1 MLAQAVIET
10 NALRNLD
17 DVGADGLADVRDLV
31 DERDAGHQERVRR
44 ELDHLR
50 RGHVGDDDRRVDS
63 LVQRLHLRSVLLC
76 ERADH
81 DPIGIDEVVDRAALG
96 KELGVRHITDV
107 RETAGLERS
116 ANLLAGPDRNGRL
129 HDEHAP
135 PLDAREVV

>member
-1 MLAQAVIET
+1 MRGGLGCV
-10 NALRNLD
+10 LD
-17 DVGADGLADVRDLV
+17 DDPAVVVGRVKRPDSQLEDL
-31 DERDAGHQERVRR
+31 EE
-44 ELDHLR
+44 
-50 RGHVGDDDRRVDS
+50 VGEVTE
-63 LVQRLHLRSVLLC
+63 LVQRLHLRSVLLG
-76 ERADH
+76 EGADH